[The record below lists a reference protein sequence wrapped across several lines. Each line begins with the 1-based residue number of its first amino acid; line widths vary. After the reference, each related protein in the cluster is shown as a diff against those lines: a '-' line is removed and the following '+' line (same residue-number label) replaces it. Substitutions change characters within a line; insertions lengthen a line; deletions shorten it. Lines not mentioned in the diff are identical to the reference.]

1 MDAKLQDKKEKLIKW
16 ISSLEDPSVI
26 DQLLSIRKS
35 ENAEI
40 DIPDEDKVVEKVKS
54 YKTNPKGLADLERRP
69 NDHK

>member
-1 MDAKLQDKKEKLIKW
+1 MDAKLQEKKEKLIKW

-35 ENAEI
+35 ENTEI
-40 DIPDEDKVVEKVKS
+40 DIPNEDKVVEKVKS
-54 YKTNPKGLADLERRP
+54 YKTNPEGLVDLERRP